1 MQRRWETTKTIIT
14 PSDLERIRQDLLLDQ
29 SMRAQARSATAE
41 ASVACTGVTI
51 SGKQVVSDQ
60 QIAIAIANPAGGETI
75 DTQARTAVVVIL
87 DALRAHGLIA
97 T

>member
-60 QIAIAIANPAGGETI
+60 QIAIANPAGGETI
-75 DTQARTAVVVIL
+75 DTQARTAVVAIL